1 MAIWNNVMQAPI
13 GQTGFAI
20 QNRVGTGIRIEP
32 IDPRMFMYGGTPSGG
47 IQKASTGSKSSMG
60 TSSSSN
66 SSKANTGAFNSI
78 EARKA
83 LLNSL
88 NDQLDAN
95 YIQAATS
102 DENIDIDALNKEYQ
116 AGKSEIQAGLRGV
129 RMAENHALIMLG
141 QYNKFM
147 DDIADRGNSLAFTS
161 SLGNLLTADD
171 FMQMSYDNYKLR
183 PIVAMSKDPYTG
195 SMNPITLAEY
205 GDYYNRYSRME
216 GNNTTTTFER
226 PNTEISTSQQ
236 FVSNVRNVLKDAAH
250 QDAFQIVGTE
260 SIDGLNTQLQRL
272 ASLKE
277 QGQKISFNLIEQNT
291 NKYNIQKA
299 TDQMWE
305 SLDAGD
311 RAYALSEVLK
321 KDTGRSLLMNYE
333 SIMAAYD
340 HTLRGGTDA
349 LEEGETKEE
358 ATERLHG
365 EAQEVANSIL
375 HLAKM
380 YTYGVADA
388 NMAPL
393 VSTTEKLLSS
403 ETGTLGEYIKS
414 KFPEATHLQGVVAK
428 MQTMQHSQAVYMM
441 GLNEHTPADIIGP
454 SDVWNTKAGTLSHY
468 DKQVLAQ
475 HFGFKPNQENDD
487 NRNYATVAF
496 SPSYVYMNGVA
507 VDLNNLDIG
516 KGGLQKMSRW
526 APSQSKRSEHSAK
539 DIKLTNKFGNYIVDM
554 PLMHQINNEKFGG
567 VLIDPIWAAPGHD
580 GEGVPYLGEF
590 VAVNIEVDGN
600 FPLVISKDKNDGTV
614 VFEQIAKLENSPEHQ
629 AAYNIYKVETGI
641 KDSSKRY
648 TVEVLV
654 RLSDFGTSTNFLNVR
669 DSYHAADADK
679 EQAIMEK
686 DRNIRNAELAR
697 RKAEIAYKKENI
709 YNQDKVRMTT
719 DARFFYD
726 MFDFTDDN
734 EVLYKAGEIPKL
746 NEIQKIES
754 IINDLASNDVLR
766 KPDAGA
772 SEKQLEEIKSGN
784 IGILNMIDKEINIKE
799 ISDLINVLRMY
810 INRQSTFTGGS
821 QGINYYRPNYRP

>member
-129 RMAENHALIMLG
+129 RMAENNALIMLG

-216 GNNTTTTFER
+216 GNDTTTTFER
-226 PNTEISTSQQ
+226 PNTEISTSRQ
-236 FVSNVRNVLKDAAH
+236 FVSNVRNVLKDVAH

-272 ASLKE
+272 TNLKE

-358 ATERLHG
+358 ATERLYG

-380 YTYGVADA
+380 YTYSVADA

-393 VSTTEKLLSS
+393 VSTTEKLLSG

-428 MQTMQHSQAVYMM
+428 MQTTQHSQAVYMM
-441 GLNEHTPADIIGP
+441 GLNEHSPADIIGP

-475 HFGFKPNQENDD
+475 HFGFKPHQENDD

-507 VDLNNLDIG
+507 VDLNNLDVG

-526 APSQSKRSEHSAK
+526 APNQSKRSEHSAK

-554 PLMHQINNEKFGG
+554 PLMHQINNEKFAG
-567 VLIDPIWAAPGHD
+567 VLIDPIWAAPGD
-580 GEGVPYLGEF
+580 NGEGVPYLGEF

-614 VFEQIAKLENSPEHQ
+614 IFEQVAKLENSPEHQ
-629 AAYNIYKVETGI
+629 AAYNIYKVKGGI

-679 EQAIMEK
+679 EQAIMDK

-697 RKAEIAYKKENI
+697 RKADIAYKKENV

-726 MFDFTDDN
+726 MFDITDNN
-734 EVLYKAGEIPKL
+734 EVLYKSGDIPNTNEDVDAVLQTLINNKVLLSYDDRATESMVNTIKDKNIEKL
-746 NEIQKIES
+746 NRIQK
-754 IINDLASNDVLR
+754 
-766 KPDAGA
+766 
-772 SEKQLEEIKSGN
+772 Q
-784 IGILNMIDKEINIKE
+784 INIKE
-799 ISDLINVLRMY
+799 ITDLIAVLRKRIY
-810 INRQSTFTGGS
+810 EWKSRVSEIQ
-821 QGINYYRPNYRP
+821 YYLPNYNITD